1 MNLSLI
7 DITLA
12 IFSSF
17 LGWVSITPNGRAQ
30 ISTSF
35 FISGRNSPW
44 WLVEASMA
52 ATIWAMIKEN

>member
-1 MNLSLI
+1 MNLSCI

-12 IFSSF
+12 IFSSL

-35 FISGRNSPW
+35 LSPAEIHLGGWWKHQWQQLSGQ
-44 WLVEASMA
+44 
-52 ATIWAMIKEN
+52 